1 MNLDRKTF
9 LRTAVLAPAALAAG
23 ARAATAAAPAPAL
36 PAYDAREPERFWQ
49 AVRDLYPLTKD
60 RVYLNTGGLGP
71 ASRPALDAMAATTA
85 KLQETGEHGHGQFAG
100 FRATVAAF
108 LGADPAGLA
117 FVRNATEGNA
127 TVAAGLQLQAGDEVI
142 FDDHA
147 HPGGSFGWYQ
157 QARLRGLTVKL
168 FTPDPGDPATNLARI
183 AALVTPRTRAV
194 QVSHI
199 TAPTGIVLPVA
210 DIARLCRE
218 RGIWFHI
225 DGAQSAGMLP
235 FSLREIGCD
244 SFATSGHKWLGAPHE
259 TGVLYVRPDR
269 LDAVAPLLVGAYS
282 GDLDFLPGEFK
293 LAPTALRYEY
303 GTRNVAAAAGLAA
316 AVQLQEKVG
325 RERIAAR
332 GRELAGRVHAGLARI
347 AGVEVLSPTHPA
359 ASSAMVTFRSAK
371 VPQDTMF
378 SRLLKEHAFRCRPVT
393 EQKINAV
400 RVSLHVF
407 NSPAECDR
415 LVAATAKITGA
426 A

>member
-23 ARAATAAAPAPAL
+23 AKLGAAPAAEL
-36 PAYDAREPERFWQ
+36 PAFDAREPERFWQ
-49 AVRDLYPLTKD
+49 AVRELYPLT
-60 RVYLNTGGLGP
+60 RERTYFNTGGLGP
-71 ASRPALDAMAATTA
+71 ASRPALDAAAAVTA
-85 KLQETGEHGHGQFAG
+85 KLQEKCEHGHEQFAG
-100 FRATVAAF
+100 LRKTVADF
-108 LGADPAGLA
+108 LGADPAGIA

-127 TVAAGLQLQAGDEVI
+127 TVAVGLQLQAGDEVI

-147 HPGGSFGWYQ
+147 HPGGSFVWYQ

-168 FTPDPGDPATNLARI
+168 FTPDAGDPAGNVARI
-183 AALVTPRTRAV
+183 AALLTPRTRVV

-210 DIARLCRE
+210 EIARLCRE

-225 DGAQSAGMLP
+225 DGAQSAGMQP

-244 SFATSGHKWLGAPHE
+244 SFATSGHKWIGGPLE

-269 LDAVAPLLVGAYS
+269 LDAVAPLLVGSYS
-282 GDLDFLPGEFK
+282 GEMEFLPGEFRI
-293 LAPTALRYEY
+293 APTALRYEY

-316 AVQLQEKVG
+316 AMQLQEKIG
-325 RERIAAR
+325 RDRIAAR
-332 GRELAGRVHAGLARI
+332 GRDLAARVRAGLERI
-347 AGVEVLSPTHPA
+347 PGIEVLTPSHPA
-359 ASSAMVTFRSAK
+359 ASGAMVTFRSAK
-371 VPQDTMF
+371 VPQDTLF
-378 SRLLKEHAFRCRPVT
+378 TRLLKEHSFRCRPVT
-393 EQKINAV
+393 EQRINAV

-415 LVAATAKITGA
+415 LVAATAKIAGA